1 VRIIDLAPDD
11 PAQHIAV
18 ADVLVSGFSGT
29 GAEVW
34 QTREDALETVEES
47 LEEDKISRVAMDD
60 TGRVVG
66 WVSAVSTY
74 DGWVW
79 EIHPLV
85 VHRDCQGQGVGRA
98 LVADLEVQVRE
109 RGGMTVCLGTDD
121 ENGRTSIG
129 GTDLYPDPLAAATTL
144 RSHGSHPFEF
154 YRKLGYAV
162 VGVLPDANGY
172 GKPDIFMAKRVG
184 LVPAADA
191 AEDAP
196 VEVLAG
202 DQA

>member
-1 VRIIDLAPDD
+1 MALLHIIDLTPDD
-11 PAQHIAV
+11 PAHLIAV

-47 LEEDKISRVAMDD
+47 LDDDKISRVAHDAA
-60 TGRVVG
+60 GRVVG
-66 WVSAVSTY
+66 WISAVSTY

-98 LVADLEVQVRE
+98 LVADLEEQVRE

-129 GTDLYPDPLAAATTL
+129 GADLYPDPLAAVNTL
-144 RSHGSHPFEF
+144 TSHGSHPFEF

-184 LVPAADA
+184 KVPAAPD
-191 AEDAP
+191 EAP
-196 VEVLAG
+196 VAVLAA
-202 DQA
+202 D